1 VVTAMHRGALLFLL
15 LLTGCPDS
23 IGLGIPT
30 VNGLAAPSD
39 LYAYPN
45 GGSEVP
51 ISWTDNSSVETGF
64 RLEVYSP
71 NVPPLGSIVDY
82 KILPP
87 NTSSYAYPSTPNRSY
102 AFRLFALTDTLES
115 EPSNLQEVQTP
126 NSPVRVQNVAAVPLS
141 FTEVVV
147 TWTDVAGETSYV
159 VEVSGDGGVNWNPLG
174 TAGADATTATVTSL
188 TPGHRYL
195 IEVVAQN
202 AVAGSTPSVPV
213 EVVLPIP

>member
-1 VVTAMHRGALLFLL
+1 MHRGSLLFLL

-23 IGLGIPT
+23 IGLGLST

-64 RLEVYSP
+64 RLEVSSSSF
-71 NVPPLGSIVDY
+71 PPLGSIVDY

-87 NTSSYAYPSTPNRSY
+87 NTSFYAYPASPNRSY
-102 AFRLFALTDTLES
+102 SFRLFALTDTLES
-115 EPSNLQEVQTP
+115 EPSNVQAVETP

-141 FTEVVV
+141 STEVVV
-147 TWTDVAGETSYV
+147 TWTDVAGEINYV
-159 VEVSGDGGVNWNPLG
+159 VEVSGDGGAHWNLLA
-174 TAGADATTATVTSL
+174 TVGADATTATLTSL

-195 IEVVAQN
+195 IEVIAQN